1 MLQCPHKLWKYRS
14 SSGSSGSSGSGG
26 GVKRRLSDTTTTTTT
41 TTTATSGG
49 DSGSSTV
56 FKSITGTVVVPAP
69 SLLMIDFDEFI
80 LCTIPDKK
88 IVNRISGLG
97 GGGGS
102 SRGSGGGGSKS
113 GKSSS
118 SSGSGS
124 SGSGDGDPALYT
136 QRSQMIQLHQAIK
149 TSRASGECDVVWC
162 NVCVV

>member
-14 SSGSSGSSGSGG
+14 SSGSSGSGG
-26 GVKRRLSDTTTTTTT
+26 GVKRRLSDTTTTTTA

-80 LCTIPDKK
+80 LCTQPDKK

-102 SRGSGGGGSKS
+102 
-113 GKSSS
+113 
-118 SSGSGS
+118 
-124 SGSGDGDPALYT
+124 GDGDPALYT
-136 QRSQMIQLHQAIK
+136 QHSQMIQLHQAIK
-149 TSRASGECDVVWC
+149 TSRATGE
-162 NVCVV
+162 